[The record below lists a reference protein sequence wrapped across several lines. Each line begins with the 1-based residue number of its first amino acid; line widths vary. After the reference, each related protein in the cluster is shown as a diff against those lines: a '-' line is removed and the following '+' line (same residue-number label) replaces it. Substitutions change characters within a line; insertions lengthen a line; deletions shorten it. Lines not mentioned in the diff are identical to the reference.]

1 MRQSACLAAATAL
14 AALALAAC
22 GSGHA
27 VPQRATVATCT
38 RDIVAHPS
46 GTDPGLWPHCKGLTQ
61 AQLEQATAAA
71 MAQGAI
77 G

>member
-1 MRQSACLAAATAL
+1 MRKTIAAAVAV
-14 AALALAAC
+14 LALAAC

-27 VPQRATVATCT
+27 APQRASVAACT

-46 GTDPGLWPHCKGLTQ
+46 GTDPKLWPHCKGLTQ

-71 MAQGAI
+71 MAQGAV

>member
-1 MRQSACLAAATAL
+1 MRKTAIAAAVAV
-14 AALALAAC
+14 LALAAC
-22 GSGHA
+22 GSGHPA
-27 VPQRATVATCT
+27 PPRPSVTACT

-71 MAQGAI
+71 MAQGAV